1 MAKKKQDEPERVKVE
16 KITKNLRCDLSEKDV
31 AERSDRVA
39 HLIAKKETKEEELK
53 LQTKQ
58 AKNEIGMVEAE
69 ITHLASEVRDR
80 ATYRDVE
87 CERQYRIKEGR
98 VVDVRLDTGEEVFE
112 RAMTAAEL
120 QGELPFDGDVE
131 DEFADGDGGEEDAAE

>member
-1 MAKKKQDEPERVKVE
+1 VAKKKQDEKKIKVE

-53 LQTKQ
+53 LQQKQ

-69 ITHLASEVRDR
+69 IAHLASEVRDR
-80 ATYRDVE
+80 ATYRDIE
-87 CERQYRIKEGR
+87 CERQYRISEGK
-98 VVDVRLDTGEEVFE
+98 VVDVRLDTNEVVFE
-112 RAMTAAEL
+112 RALMAAEL
-120 QGELPFDGDVE
+120 QGELPFPGDVD
-131 DEFADGDGGEEDAAE
+131 DEFGGGDDSEEDAAE

>member
-1 MAKKKQDEPERVKVE
+1 MAKKKQDEKRIKIE

-80 ATYRDVE
+80 ATYRDIE
-87 CERQYRIKEGR
+87 CERQYRISDGK

-120 QGELPFDGDVE
+120 QGELPFEGDVD
-131 DEFADGDGGEEDAAE
+131 DEFGGEEDAAD